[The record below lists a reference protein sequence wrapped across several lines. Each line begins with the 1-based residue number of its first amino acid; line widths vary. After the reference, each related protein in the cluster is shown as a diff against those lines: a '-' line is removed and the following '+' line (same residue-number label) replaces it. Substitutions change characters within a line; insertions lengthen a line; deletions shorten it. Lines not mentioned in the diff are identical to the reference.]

1 MKSLYRIS
9 AGIIFVGIFSLVLNS
24 CGGGGNSSGGN
35 TLPSVNAAIF
45 SFPAGGA
52 PANFRNAMVSVQD
65 ATGADVTTAAVVM
78 NGVTLTYDNSRQE
91 YEGNV
96 TVPFG
101 GNVNVS
107 VTFGGVTYTAS
118 GTQFTSYPTISLP
131 TGTTWNTNTTYP
143 VTWSGGTPTTNAIY
157 ALGVLDATN
166 PNGPLVWPSNNGL
179 RAISIGTT
187 VYYVSNI
194 TAGNRLVLVCI
205 ASAAPMSNTDSSS
218 GLLIFGCNYASI
230 TVN

>member
-1 MKSLYRIS
+1 MKSLFRVF
-9 AGIIFVGIFSLVLNS
+9 AEIIFFGILSLTLIN
-24 CGGGGNSSGGN
+24 CGGGGNSTGG
-35 TLPSVNAAIF
+35 TALPSVNAALF

-52 PANFRNAMVSVQD
+52 PANFKNAMVSVQD
-65 ATGADVTTAAVVM
+65 ATGADVTTATVVM
-78 NGVTLTYDNSRQE
+78 NGVTLTYDSSHQE

-101 GNVNVS
+101 GLVTVS
-107 VTFGGVTYTAS
+107 VTFGGITYTAS

-131 TGTTWNTNTTYP
+131 TGTTWNTSTTYP
-143 VTWSGGTPTTNAIY
+143 VTWSGGTPTTNAVY
-157 ALGVLDATN
+157 ALGVLDATD

-179 RAISIGTT
+179 QAISIGTT

-194 TAGNRLVLVCI
+194 TAGNRLALVCI

-218 GLLIFGCNYASI
+218 GLLICGCNYASI